1 MPPHDSPLLP
11 RHPGEPA
18 APVPAESAP
27 LPSAVPEQSV
37 WWHVPLGFAV
47 LVACL
52 EAGEVIKHWLGL
64 ILPGN
69 ILGLF
74 LLLALFGTG
83 IVPLRW
89 VAGAARWLLW
99 LLPLLFMPIFVYA
112 LRNRDFWLADR
123 GLFAAVV
130 TAATLLLWAVTGHLA
145 QWTFRKR
152 SRSGQRGEDLA
163 P

>member
-1 MPPHDSPLLP
+1 MPLPDPAPLA
-11 RHPGEPA
+11 RRPGEPA

-27 LPSAVPEQSV
+27 SGEAVPSA
-37 WWHVPLGFAV
+37 WWHAPLGFGV
-47 LVACL
+47 LVGCL
-52 EAGEVIKHWLGL
+52 EVGETAKRSLGL

-74 LLLALFGTG
+74 LLLALLGTG
-83 IVPLRW
+83 AVPLRW

-112 LRNRDFWLADR
+112 LHNRDFWVADR
-123 GLFAAVV
+123 GMFAGVVAV
-130 TAATLLLWAVTGHLA
+130 ATLLLWAATGHLA
-145 QWTFRKR
+145 QWTFRRRPPTGR
-152 SRSGQRGEDLA
+152 SSEDMA